1 MPINSKL
8 HIQTG
13 LRGNITYLKEAYFTQ
28 PFKLADIREDKK
40 EETLQLMLM
49 SSSPGILNGD
59 EYHIKIDIEEN
70 CSLNL
75 HTQSYQRLFT
85 MTTGASQNME
95 VNLKPGSFFQYL
107 PHPSVPHQG
116 SDFTAKN
123 KINLSANCG
132 LIWGEIL
139 TCGRKLNDEV
149 FLLTKYH
156 NITEIFLN
164 GKLII
169 KENLLIKP
177 SETNPLIIGQL
188 EGFTHQ
194 ASLIVLD
201 DNFDVKQ
208 LSEKI
213 INILES
219 LMDITFGLREAP
231 INGLII
237 RILGNKAEQ
246 LHSILK
252 SVAQLVST
260 YQTAAV

>member
-1 MPINSKL
+1 MSINSKL
-8 HIQTG
+8 HIQTAR
-13 LRGNITYLKEAYFTQ
+13 RGNITYLKEAYFTQ

-40 EETLQLMLM
+40 EDTLQLMLM
-49 SSSPGILNGD
+49 RSSPGILDGD
-59 EYHIKIDIEEN
+59 NYHIQIDLGEN
-70 CSLNL
+70 CSLDL

-95 VNLKPGSFFQYL
+95 VNLKQSSFFQYL
-107 PHPSVPHQG
+107 PHPCVPHQS
-116 SDFTAKN
+116 SDFTARN
-123 KINLSANCG
+123 RINLSNNCR
-132 LIWGEIL
+132 LVWGEIL
-139 TCGRKLNDEV
+139 TCGRKLNNEV
-149 FLLTKYH
+149 FLLTRYH

-188 EGFTHQ
+188 ESFTHQ
-194 ASLIVLD
+194 ASLILLN
-201 DNFDVKQ
+201 DNFDIKQ

-213 INILES
+213 INLLEGFTE
-219 LMDITFGLREAP
+219 ITFGLSEAP
-231 INGLII
+231 VNGLII

-260 YQTAAV
+260 YQTAIA